1 MQEDL
6 IFHAVSR
13 RKWTR
18 LNKNGQF
25 TPEDFEEEGKIQCAV
40 PDKLQEYLN
49 THFKDRKNLILL
61 VIDVSR
67 LATNIRKS
75 KENGYIYLKDPIN
88 IDAILD
94 KIRLDSNE
102 KGEFDLSVKSFT

>member
-13 RKWTR
+13 RKWPR
-18 LNKNGQF
+18 LNNNGYF
-25 TPEDFEEEGKIQCAV
+25 APEEFDPDEGIKCAI
-40 PDKLQEYLN
+40 PQNLKSYLN
-49 THFKDRKNLILL
+49 TYYKGRKRLFLL

-67 LATNIRKS
+67 LSTSIRKS
-75 KENGYIYLKDPIN
+75 KKEDHIVLFDPLN

-94 KIRLDSNE
+94 KIKIDCDE
-102 KGEFDLSVKSFT
+102 KGEFDLSVKSYT